1 MAVGCDGFLALPA
14 ETARWSLPTRR
25 ANACVGKVL
34 QAGNSAS
41 AVSIQLPM
49 LQLAG
54 VGRKDEE
61 PSSQC
66 ADELFRAAVKL
77 YDQVLDSCSS
87 SPYCILAQGHSS
99 SDSFILQVVRLEPDT
114 SERASARRDRLLV
127 IHLPARAMCCL
138 SH

>member
-1 MAVGCDGFLALPA
+1 MFVWNAASLRAAPILLISSMAVGCDGFLALPA

-66 ADELFRAAVKL
+66 ADELFGAAVKL
-77 YDQVLDSCSS
+77 YDQVLDCM
-87 SPYCILAQGHSS
+87 
-99 SDSFILQVVRLEPDT
+99 F
-114 SERASARRDRLLV
+114 
-127 IHLPARAMCCL
+127 
-138 SH
+138 

>member
-1 MAVGCDGFLALPA
+1 MFVWNAASLRAAPILLISSMAVGCDGFLALPA

-77 YDQVLDSCSS
+77 YDQVLDCM
-87 SPYCILAQGHSS
+87 
-99 SDSFILQVVRLEPDT
+99 F
-114 SERASARRDRLLV
+114 
-127 IHLPARAMCCL
+127 
-138 SH
+138 